1 MSGPNSS
8 QVSRFYVPPQ
18 QINSTMMLGQLN
30 PTYTPPSGWNTAPL
44 GTCVYVDAQ
53 GHFSA
58 IDNSVPDGPSAGV
71 IVSASAPGDPCWIQT
86 TGVASFPIPPGR
98 NVGDYTPGHLVGDDG
113 TQDNPG
119 YPIDLGTLSSASAEI
134 PDFECSGVV
143 VDANDD
149 EVLTILVTPLF
160 IPPSAGQSGTV
171 TSFNTRTG
179 AVVPA
184 LDDYES
190 LLLTDATLDAGF
202 NVADANGFQI
212 KDEDDGG
219 YMYVGT
225 TANDGLL
232 VSAVGTL
239 VELVANTTTLS
250 LSSGGLNGSATINAP
265 FQLLSSVVASLPSGV
280 LGQIMYASDGLKVG
294 ETTGHGTG
302 VIVYYSNS
310 AWRVFSTDAQVQS

>member
-86 TGVASFPIPPGR
+86 TGVASFPIPPGK

-119 YPIDLGTLSSASAEI
+119 YPIDLGTLSLASADI
-134 PDFECSGVV
+134 PNFECSGVV
-143 VDANDD
+143 VDAGDNG
-149 EVLTILVTPLF
+149 VLTSLVTPLF
-160 IPPSAGQSGTV
+160 IPPSAGTGIV

-184 LDDYES
+184 LDDYEA
-190 LLLTDATLDAGF
+190 LLLTDATLDAAIDVSDINGF
-202 NVADANGFQI
+202 GIKNFGGFSRIGYIDSFFGVNINANGNLISLNCNGF
-212 KDEDDGG
+212 
-219 YMYVGT
+219 
-225 TANDGLL
+225 LL
-232 VSAVGTL
+232 S
-239 VELVANTTTLS
+239 ANTVGN
-250 LSSGGLNGSATINAP
+250 GGLSVNLPITGGVYTVAGLPAGTEGMVAYAT
-265 FQLLSSVVASLPSGV
+265 
-280 LGQIMYASDGLKVG
+280 DGRKVG
-294 ETTGHGTG
+294 EGAGAGTG
-302 VIVYYSNS
+302 VPVYFSNTL
-310 AWRVFSTDAQVQS
+310 WRAYSTDTQVQS